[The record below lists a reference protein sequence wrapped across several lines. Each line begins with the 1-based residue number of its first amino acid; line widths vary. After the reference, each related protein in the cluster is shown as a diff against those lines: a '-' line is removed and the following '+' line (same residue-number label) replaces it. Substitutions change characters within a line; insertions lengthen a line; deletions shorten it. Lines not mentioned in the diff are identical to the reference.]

1 MTSVPDGWTTE
12 PFCDVA
18 TYAAGRTPARAIAA
32 YWSGPGE
39 RYPWVSIADM
49 DDYGNVTQTKETI
62 TEGALR
68 DVFRGR
74 LVPAGTL
81 IMSFKLTIGRVA
93 TLGVH
98 ACHNEAIIAI
108 YPREDIDQRFLGYF
122 LSQFDYS
129 ELQDRAIK
137 GQTLN
142 QDKIDRI
149 PVLLPP
155 ASERRAIADVLDLV
169 RRGIQTEEMG
179 EHVATHIK
187 FTAMREMFTSGL
199 RDEPQKDTEVGLIPK
214 SWSVVPL
221 GSLGRIGNGSTPKKT
236 VRAYWDGG
244 TFPWLNS
251 AKVYDRLI
259 ISADQHVTAL
269 ALKECHL
276 PVLKPG
282 AILIAITGQG
292 KTLGHCAVLGMEA
305 SINQHLA
312 YLQPNPEQTNPRYV
326 AGYLETQYDYLRQV
340 ASGGGSTK
348 GALTCA
354 YLRDLPIP
362 MPPTKDE
369 QDEIAE
375 VVDAVDRKID
385 LHRRKRSVLVELF
398 KSLLHRL
405 MTGEIRVADLDLSAL
420 PAPKPALQEALS

>member
-18 TYAAGRTPARAIAA
+18 TYAAGRTPARATAA
-32 YWSGPGE
+32 YWSGTGE

-93 TLGVH
+93 TLGVP

-155 ASERRAIADVLDLV
+155 ASERRAIADVLDFV
-169 RRGIQTEEMG
+169 RRGAQVEEQSERVAIQ
-179 EHVATHIK
+179 IK
-187 FTAMREMFTSGL
+187 QVAMRELFTRGL
-199 RDEPQKDTEVGLIPK
+199 RGESQKETEIGPIPASWRIAALSEVACLERGRFLHRPRNEPRFYGGQVPFVQTGD
-214 SWSVVPL
+214 VVRSN
-221 GSLGRIGNGSTPKKT
+221 GHIRTYTQSLNEQGVAISRVFS
-236 VRAYWDGG
+236 AG
-244 TFPWLNS
+244 T
-251 AKVYDRLI
+251 
-259 ISADQHVTAL
+259 
-269 ALKECHL
+269 
-276 PVLKPG
+276 
-282 AILIAITGQG
+282 ILITIAANIGYTGILEFDAACPDSLVG
-292 KTLGHCAVLGMEA
+292 ISPRHGVNTGYLNH
-305 SINQHLA
+305 
-312 YLQPNPEQTNPRYV
+312 YLQTQRQSMDAAAPKGTQKNLNIQLLSPWPV
-326 AGYLETQYDYLRQV
+326 AVPGR
-340 ASGGGSTK
+340 
-348 GALTCA
+348 
-354 YLRDLPIP
+354 
-362 MPPTKDE
+362 DE
-369 QDEIAE
+369 QDDIVAIL
-375 VVDAVDRKID
+375 DAIDRKIS
-385 LHRRKRSVLVELF
+385 LHRRKKAVLEELF
-398 KSLLHRL
+398 KSLLHKL
-405 MTGEIRVADLDLSAL
+405 MTGEVRVGALDLSAL
-420 PAPKPALQEALS
+420 PALEEARS

>member
-18 TYAAGRTPARAIAA
+18 TYAAGRTPARATAT
-32 YWSGPGE
+32 YWSGTGE

-93 TLGVH
+93 TLGVP

-108 YPREDIDQRFLGYF
+108 YPREDVDQRFLGYF

-155 ASERRAIADVLDLV
+155 ASERTAIADVLDLV
-169 RRGIQTEEMG
+169 RRGIQTEERG
-179 EHVATHIK
+179 EHAATHIK
-187 FTAMREMFTSGL
+187 LTAMRGLFASGL
-199 RDEPQKDTEVGLIPK
+199 REEPQKETEVGLIPQ
-214 SWSVVPL
+214 SWSVVRL

-259 ISADQHVTAL
+259 ISANQHVTAI

-292 KTLGHCAVLGMEA
+292 KTLGHCAVLDMEA

-312 YLQPNPEQTNPRYV
+312 YLQPDLEQTNPRYV

-354 YLRDLPIP
+354 FLRDLPLP

-375 VVDAVDRKID
+375 VVDAIDRKID
-385 LHRRKRSVLVELF
+385 LHRRKRGVLEELF
-398 KSLLHRL
+398 KSLLHKL
-405 MTGEIRVADLDLSAL
+405 MTGEIRVADLDMTAL
-420 PAPKPALQEALS
+420 PAPEPALQEAGS

>member
-1 MTSVPDGWTTE
+1 MTSVPDRWTTE

-18 TYAAGRTPARAIAA
+18 TYAAGRTPARATAA
-32 YWSGPGE
+32 YWSGTGE

-93 TLGVH
+93 TLGVP

-108 YPREDIDQRFLGYF
+108 YPREDVDQRFLGYF

-155 ASERRAIADVLDLV
+155 ASERTAIADVLDLV
-169 RRGIQTEEMG
+169 RRGIQTEERG
-179 EHVATHIK
+179 EHAATHIK
-187 FTAMREMFTSGL
+187 LTAMREIFSSGL
-199 RDEPQKDTEVGLIPK
+199 REEPQKETEVGLIPQ
-214 SWSVVPL
+214 SWSVVRL

-259 ISADQHVTAL
+259 ISANQHVTAS

-292 KTLGHCAVLGMEA
+292 KTLGHCAVLDMEA

-312 YLQPNPEQTNPRYV
+312 YLQPNLEQTNPRYV

-354 YLRDLPIP
+354 FLRDLPLP

-369 QDEIAE
+369 QDEIAA
-375 VVDAVDRKID
+375 VVDAIDRKID
-385 LHRRKRSVLVELF
+385 LHRRKRGVLEELF
-398 KSLLHRL
+398 KSLLHKL

-420 PAPKPALQEALS
+420 PALEEARS